1 VAGSQPAAWSQPVAQ
16 FQAQPVAGP
25 WGQQPV
31 PGAAGAWSQPQ
42 QPAAW
47 ASQPPGPEGQPW
59 ASSAAA
65 QAQWQQPLPY
75 PQNMMAQ
82 PGVFAPPVTVRKAQF
97 PDFSE
102 QGKKGQPSS
111 GNIGLLMGVPLEVSI
126 VIGKTKRKIK
136 DILEFGQGT
145 VLELEK
151 QTGAPAE
158 IIVNG
163 QLLAYGDVIVIG
175 DNFGV
180 RITEIVGT
188 KELMESL
195 DGGF

>member
-1 VAGSQPAAWSQPVAQ
+1 MVMPINLNMKK
-16 FQAQPVAGP
+16 
-25 WGQQPV
+25 
-31 PGAAGAWSQPQ
+31 PQ
-42 QPAAW
+42 
-47 ASQPPGPEGQPW
+47 
-59 ASSAAA
+59 
-65 QAQWQQPLPY
+65 Y
-75 PQNMMAQ
+75 
-82 PGVFAPPVTVRKAQF
+82 

-102 QGKKGQPSS
+102 AAKKGPANSS
-111 GNIGLLMGVPLEVSI
+111 NINMLMGVPLEVSI
-126 VIGKTKRKIK
+126 VIGKTRRKVK
-136 DILEFGQGT
+136 EILDFGQGT

-195 DGGF
+195 DGSL

>member
-1 VAGSQPAAWSQPVAQ
+1 MEQRIDNMVNPMNQLNIKMPQYTDFSD
-16 FQAQPVAGP
+16 QAKRAI
-25 WGQQPV
+25 
-31 PGAAGAWSQPQ
+31 PGAG
-42 QPAAW
+42 
-47 ASQPPGPEGQPW
+47 
-59 ASSAAA
+59 
-65 QAQWQQPLPY
+65 
-75 PQNMMAQ
+75 NM
-82 PGVFAPPVTVRKAQF
+82 
-97 PDFSE
+97 
-102 QGKKGQPSS
+102 
-111 GNIGLLMGVPLEVSI
+111 NLLLGVPLEVSI

-158 IIVNG
+158 VIVNG

-195 DGGF
+195 DGQN

>member
-1 VAGSQPAAWSQPVAQ
+1 MWTMAPQMQPYGMPYGV
-16 FQAQPVAGP
+16 G
-25 WGQQPV
+25 
-31 PGAAGAWSQPQ
+31 
-42 QPAAW
+42 
-47 ASQPPGPEGQPW
+47 QPPMVNMVTPMSQIVLKRPQYPE
-59 ASSAAA
+59 
-65 QAQWQQPLPY
+65 
-75 PQNMMAQ
+75 
-82 PGVFAPPVTVRKAQF
+82 
-97 PDFSE
+97 FSE
-102 QGKKGQPSS
+102 QAKKALADGSNFS
-111 GNIGLLMGVPLEVSI
+111 LLMGVPLDVSI
-126 VIGKTKRKIK
+126 VIGKTKQRIK

-188 KELMESL
+188 KDLMESL
-195 DGGF
+195 DNQF

>member
-1 VAGSQPAAWSQPVAQ
+1 MANMVT
-16 FQAQPVAGP
+16 
-25 WGQQPV
+25 
-31 PGAAGAWSQPQ
+31 
-42 QPAAW
+42 
-47 ASQPPGPEGQPW
+47 
-59 ASSAAA
+59 
-65 QAQWQQPLPY
+65 PLTPLNIKK
-75 PQNMMAQ
+75 P
-82 PGVFAPPVTVRKAQF
+82 QF

-102 QGKKGQPSS
+102 PGRKGPAAQ

-126 VIGKTKRKIK
+126 VIGKTRRKIK
-136 DILEFGQGT
+136 EILDFGQGT

-195 DGGF
+195 DGSL

>member
-1 VAGSQPAAWSQPVAQ
+1 MSQLNIK
-16 FQAQPVAGP
+16 
-25 WGQQPV
+25 V
-31 PGAAGAWSQPQ
+31 PQ
-42 QPAAW
+42 
-47 ASQPPGPEGQPW
+47 
-59 ASSAAA
+59 
-65 QAQWQQPLPY
+65 Y
-75 PQNMMAQ
+75 
-82 PGVFAPPVTVRKAQF
+82 

-102 QGKKGQPSS
+102 QAKRALANS

-126 VIGKTKRKIK
+126 VIGKTRRKIK

-145 VLELEK
+145 VLELDK

-163 QLLAYGDVIVIG
+163 QLLAYGDVIVVG

-195 DGGF
+195 DRQL